1 MADPTFSVTAAVV
14 ASTLL
19 LLRDDPEFGQLLDP
33 VAHES
38 IDAAVRVT
46 LPVFGHLLDYVPWPV
61 LRHAALGVESVI
73 SPGFIA
79 HYALRKHTIRTHLRQ
94 WIDEGFRQVV
104 LLGAGFDMLSQSI
117 PTEVSVFE
125 LDHPATQ
132 GAKRKAL
139 LTLASR
145 TVSFVPVD
153 FARES
158 LRGALLRSRSFD
170 HDARTVFVAEGLLMY
185 LSADRAEAMLADISS
200 SAPDVRAILTVITP
214 DPRGRYRLHSQRKVV
229 DWCMS
234 WLDEPFVWGVR
245 PEEIASLLKRHGLAL
260 ESIACTTEIRDR
272 LLSRNARHR
281 MPQPSGELMIVGS
294 RQTDISGFGT
304 ARHSP

>member
-19 LLRDDPEFGQLLDP
+19 LLRDDPAFGHLLDP

-61 LRHAALGVESVI
+61 LRRAALGVESII

-79 HYALRKHTIRTHLRQ
+79 HYALRKHAIRAHLRQ
-94 WIDEGFRQVV
+94 WVDEGFRQVV

-125 LDHPATQ
+125 LDLPSTQ
-132 GAKRKAL
+132 EAKRKAL
-139 LTLASR
+139 LTMASR
-145 TVSFVPVD
+145 KVSFVPVD
-153 FARES
+153 FAREN
-158 LRGALLRSRSFD
+158 LRGTLRRSPSFD
-170 HDARTVFVAEGLLMY
+170 HKARTVFVAEGLLMY
-185 LSADRAEAMLADISS
+185 LPAARAEALLADISS
-200 SAPDVRAILTVITP
+200 CTPDVRVVFTVITP
-214 DPRGRYRLHSQRKVV
+214 DPYGRYRLHSQRKIV
-229 DWCMS
+229 DWCMR

-245 PEEIASLLKRHGLAL
+245 PEEITSLLQRHGLAL
-260 ESIACTTEIRDR
+260 ESVVCTTEIRDR
-272 LLSRNARHR
+272 LLSRNARRR
-281 MPQPSGELMIVGS
+281 MPQRSGELMIIGS
-294 RQTDISGFGT
+294 RLPDISDLGT
-304 ARHSP
+304 ARCSP